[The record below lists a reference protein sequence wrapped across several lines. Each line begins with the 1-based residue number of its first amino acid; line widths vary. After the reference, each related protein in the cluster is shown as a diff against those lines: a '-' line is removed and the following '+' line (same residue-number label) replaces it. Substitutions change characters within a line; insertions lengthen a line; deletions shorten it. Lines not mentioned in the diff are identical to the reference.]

1 MPDQFMHG
9 ITITEV
15 NEGARSL
22 VTVATA
28 VIGLVATATAPVG
41 AALNALNAAF
51 PLNKAVLVN
60 DMSAAIGV
68 AGTGGTL
75 RGVLT
80 AISDQVT
87 CPVVVVRV
95 ATGADAAGTD
105 ANVIGATV
113 DGVKTGMQALLAA
126 EAQLG
131 VKPRI
136 LGAPGLD
143 TQAVTAALIVVA
155 QKLRGMAYAAANGVD
170 TAAAIAYRANFSAR
184 ELMLLYPDFIAFD
197 QVAAANA
204 VSFGTARILGLR
216 ARIDREQGWH
226 KTISNV
232 EVQGVLGLTKDIQ
245 FDIQDSGCEANL
257 LNAKEITALIR
268 AGGGFR
274 AWGSR
279 TCSDEPLFAFESA
292 TRTAQVLLD
301 TIGSGM
307 MWAIDKPLR
316 PSLVK
321 DIVETINGKIR
332 AMVSAGQLL
341 GGKAWYDP
349 AKNTPDTLKA
359 GKLAIDYE
367 YTPVP
372 PLENLQLTQRITDTY
387 LANFSI
393 AAGAAG

>member
-1 MPDQFMHG
+1 MADYMHG

-28 VIGLVATATAPVG
+28 VIGLVATATAAAG
-41 AALNALNAAF
+41 AATADLNAAF
-51 PLNKAVLVN
+51 PLNKAVLVT
-60 DMSAAIGV
+60 DMAAAIGV
-68 AGTGGTL
+68 AGNGGTL

-80 AISDQVT
+80 AIADQVT

-95 ATGADAAGTD
+95 STGADAAGTD
-105 ANVIGATV
+105 ANVIGGTV
-113 DGVKTGMQALLAA
+113 NGIKTGMQALLAA

-143 TQAVTAALIVVA
+143 TQAVTAALVVVA
-155 QKLRGMAYAAANGVD
+155 QKLRGFAYCAANGVD
-170 TAAAIAYRANFSAR
+170 TAAAKLYRANFSAR

-197 QVAAANA
+197 TVAAANA
-204 VSFGTARILGLR
+204 TSFGTARALGLR
-216 ARIDREQGWH
+216 ARIDQEQGWH

-232 EVQGVLGLTKDIQ
+232 TVQGVVGLTKDIQ

-257 LNAKEITALIR
+257 LNADEISALIR

-274 AWGSR
+274 IWGSR
-279 TCSDEPLFAFESA
+279 TCSDDPLFAFESA

-301 TIGSGM
+301 TIGAGM

-332 AMVSAGQLL
+332 EMVSAGQLL

-387 LANFSI
+387 LANFAI